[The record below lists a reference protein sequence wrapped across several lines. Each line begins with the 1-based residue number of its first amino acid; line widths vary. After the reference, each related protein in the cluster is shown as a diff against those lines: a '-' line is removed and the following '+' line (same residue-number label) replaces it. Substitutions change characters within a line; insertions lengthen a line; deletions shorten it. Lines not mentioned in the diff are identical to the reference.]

1 MLKIEEGGKKGN
13 YYFRFEALVLSNE
26 VLGNYEGT
34 VTFFFTGDK
43 KIMREINVI
52 SEKEKAAFAW
62 KKFFMFALIMVMAV
76 VPIFAGNGSSATGID
91 SAVEKV
97 TSFLSSGVITAV
109 CLIALVVE
117 GVGVVLM
124 GKQGADIQSIIGKFS
139 PWVVGTVVLL
149 SANGIC
155 NYFLSDLSFS
165 KN

>member
-1 MLKIEEGGKKGN
+1 MK
-13 YYFRFEALVLSNE
+13 R
-26 VLGNYEGT
+26 
-34 VTFFFTGDK
+34 
-43 KIMREINVI
+43 INVI
-52 SEKEKAAFAW
+52 SVEEKTKVEW
-62 KKFFMFALIMVMAV
+62 KKLFIFTLIFACMAM
-76 VPIFAGNGSSATGID
+76 PIFAQDATGID

-117 GVGVVLM
+117 GIGVVVM
-124 GKQGADIQSIIGKFS
+124 GKQGADIQSIIGKFA

-165 KN
+165 N